1 MSNDT
6 TVLITADQLK
16 STNLI
21 FVEHEALIKTNALL
35 NKQIENYKI
44 SNDLL
49 VKSDSIRKKE
59 LEEYRLYM
67 DLFKAKVDKEMKRKD
82 RMLLSWKIGGIT
94 LSSGLLLWLLLK

>member
-6 TVLITADQLK
+6 TVLITSDQLK

-67 DLFKAKVDKEMKRKD
+67 DSFKAKVDKEMKRKD
-82 RMLLSWKIGGIT
+82 RILLSWKIGGIT